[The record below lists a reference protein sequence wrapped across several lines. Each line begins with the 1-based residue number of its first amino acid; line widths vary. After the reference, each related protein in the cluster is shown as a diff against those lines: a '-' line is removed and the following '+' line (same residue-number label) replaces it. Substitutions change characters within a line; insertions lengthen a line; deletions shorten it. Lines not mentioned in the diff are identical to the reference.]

1 MIKRNNKSHR
11 PTEDLG
17 PSPRHRRRPRAAL
30 CRVRGHFHV
39 RPSGGLLSPAFES
52 GPHMPGT
59 PAAPLHSTRPFPPQ
73 RQGRTKSTR
82 RTRTQR
88 RVRGRSRGTSR
99 PEGRTTARRFPHGH
113 SRDRAF
119 VLGHVF
125 IWTRTCKGTLGV
137 RPSGPLL
144 ASEGAVQR
152 ILTGDHSS
160 HEEIQKQTWKELRGR
175 SSESGPLRPRDPAL
189 GESVP

>member
-1 MIKRNNKSHR
+1 
-11 PTEDLG
+11 
-17 PSPRHRRRPRAAL
+17 
-30 CRVRGHFHV
+30 
-39 RPSGGLLSPAFES
+39 
-52 GPHMPGT
+52 MPGT

-82 RTRTQR
+82 RTRAQR

-160 HEEIQKQTWKELRGR
+160 DEEIQKRTWKELRGR
-175 SSESGPLRPRDPAL
+175 SSESGPLRPVTPPLERAPREQVLKASRRREH
-189 GESVP
+189 GPPPSASVPAEPSGFTSGPGSPHLPRTPGG